1 MAMDPKQR
9 QQLLAIAI
17 VVAIEGAVL
26 FWMYW
31 RTPKVAEMAGMR
43 VSIDSLQARVD
54 SARRDLA
61 AGTVETLRQR
71 VRDFESSLGIMR
83 TLVPTGAEV
92 PSLIDDVSAR
102 AKRRNIEIAEL
113 TPLNAEPGRPFETH
127 RYRFAVIGHY
137 DEIGEFL
144 SDVAS
149 LRRIMV
155 PLDVAVTRAS
165 QTAANTYK
173 DTTGAL
179 AQATFQIRTF
189 VKPGGGAAA
198 DTVGGGQQP

>member
-1 MAMDPKQR
+1 MALDAKQR
-9 QQLLAIAI
+9 QQLLGFGIFVA
-17 VVAIEGAVL
+17 VVGAVA

-31 RTPKVAEMAGMR
+31 RTPKLAEMTSMR
-43 VSIDSLQARVD
+43 IKIDSLQARVD

-61 AGTVETLRQR
+61 SGTVEALRRR

-102 AKRRNIEIAEL
+102 AKRRGVEIAEI
-113 TPLNAEPGRPFETH
+113 TPMNAEPGRPFELH

-137 DEIGEFL
+137 DEISEFL
-144 SDVAS
+144 ADVAS

-155 PLDVAVTRAS
+155 PLEVAVTRAS

-179 AQATFQIRTF
+179 AQATFQLRTF
-189 VKPGGGAAA
+189 VKPGAAA
-198 DTVGGGQQP
+198 DTAGGGPQP

>member
-1 MAMDPKQR
+1 MALDAKQR
-9 QQLLAIAI
+9 QQLLGFVIFVA
-17 VVAIEGAVL
+17 VVGAVA

-31 RTPKVAEMAGMR
+31 RAPKVAEMVSMR
-43 VSIDSLQARVD
+43 VKIDSLQARVD
-54 SARRDLA
+54 SARNDLA
-61 AGTVETLRQR
+61 SGTVEALRQR
-71 VRDFESSLGIMR
+71 VRDFESSLGVMR

-92 PSLIDDVSAR
+92 PSLIDDVTAR
-102 AKRRNIEIAEL
+102 ARRRGVEIAEI
-113 TPLNAEPGRPFETH
+113 TPLPAEPGTPFETH

-144 SDVAS
+144 ADVAS

-165 QTAANTYK
+165 QSAATTYK

-179 AQATFQIRTF
+179 AQATFQLRTF
-189 VKPGGGAAA
+189 VKPGAAA
-198 DTVGGGQQP
+198 DTVGGGQRP

>member
-1 MAMDPKQR
+1 MALGAKER
-9 QQLLAIAI
+9 QQLLGFAIFLAI
-17 VVAIEGAVL
+17 VGAVA

-31 RTPKVAEMAGMR
+31 RSPKEAELASLR
-43 VSIDSLQARVD
+43 VRADSLRARVD
-54 SARRDLA
+54 SARKDLA
-61 AGTVETLRQR
+61 QGTVEALRRR
-71 VRDFESSLGIMR
+71 VREYEASLRLMR

-102 AKRRNIEIAEL
+102 AKRRGVQIAEI
-113 TPLNAEPGRPFETH
+113 TPLNPQPGTPFQVH
-127 RYRFAVIGHY
+127 QYRFAVIGHY

-155 PLDVAVTRAS
+155 PLDVSIARAS
-165 QTAANTYK
+165 QTAASTYA

-179 AQATFQIRTF
+179 VQVTFQLRTF
-189 VKPGGGAAA
+189 VKAAA
-198 DTVGGGQQP
+198 PADTSAGERP

>member
-1 MAMDPKQR
+1 MGPKER
-9 QQLLAIAI
+9 QQILGFAIFLA
-17 VVAIEGAVL
+17 GAGAAA

-31 RTPKVAEMAGMR
+31 RSPKEAELASIR
-43 VSIDSLQARVD
+43 VRADSLRARVD
-54 SARRDLA
+54 SARKDLA
-61 AGTVETLRQR
+61 QGTVEALRQR
-71 VRDFESSLGIMR
+71 VRDYEASLRLMR

-102 AKRRNIEIAEL
+102 AKRRGVEIAEI
-113 TPLNAEPGRPFETH
+113 TPLNPEPGSPFETH

-155 PLDVAVTRAS
+155 PFDVSITRAS
-165 QTAANTYK
+165 QTAVTTYA
-173 DTTGAL
+173 DSSGAL
-179 AQATFQIRTF
+179 TQASFQLRTF
-189 VKPGGGAAA
+189 VKSGAPA
-198 DTVGGGQQP
+198 DTSGGGQRP

>member
-1 MAMDPKQR
+1 MPLGAKER
-9 QQLLAIAI
+9 QQLLGFAIFLAVI
-17 VVAIEGAVL
+17 GAVA

-31 RTPKVAEMAGMR
+31 RSPKEAELASIR
-43 VSIDSLQARVD
+43 VRADSLRARVD
-54 SARRDLA
+54 SARKDLA
-61 AGTVETLRQR
+61 QGTVEALRQR
-71 VRDFESSLGIMR
+71 VRDYEASLRLMR

-102 AKRRNIEIAEL
+102 AKRRGVEIAEI
-113 TPLNAEPGRPFETH
+113 TPLSPEPGSPFETH

-155 PLDVAVTRAS
+155 PFDVSITRAS
-165 QTAANTYK
+165 QTATATYA
-173 DTTGAL
+173 DSSGAL
-179 AQATFQIRTF
+179 TQASFQLRTF
-189 VKPGGGAAA
+189 VKSGAPA
-198 DTVGGGQQP
+198 DTSAGGQQP

>member
-1 MAMDPKQR
+1 MGPKER
-9 QQLLAIAI
+9 QQILGFAIFLA
-17 VVAIEGAVL
+17 GAGAAA

-31 RTPKVAEMAGMR
+31 RSPKEAELA
-43 VSIDSLQARVD
+43 SIRLRADSLRARVD
-54 SARRDLA
+54 SARKDLA
-61 AGTVETLRQR
+61 QGTVEALRQR
-71 VRDFESSLGIMR
+71 VRDYEASLRLMR

-102 AKRRNIEIAEL
+102 AKRRGVEIAEI
-113 TPLNAEPGRPFETH
+113 TPLNPEPGSPFETH

-155 PLDVAVTRAS
+155 PFDVSITRAS
-165 QTAANTYK
+165 QTAVTTYA
-173 DTTGAL
+173 DSSGAL
-179 AQATFQIRTF
+179 TQASFQLRTF
-189 VKPGGGAAA
+189 VKSGAPA
-198 DTVGGGQQP
+198 DTSGGGQRP

>member
-1 MAMDPKQR
+1 MALDAKQR
-9 QQLLAIAI
+9 QQLLGFAIFLA
-17 VVAIEGAVL
+17 VVAVVA

-31 RTPKVAEMAGMR
+31 RAPKVAEMAGMR
-43 VSIDSLQARVD
+43 IRIDSLQARVD

-61 AGTVETLRQR
+61 SGTVEALRRR
-71 VRDFESSLGIMR
+71 VRDFEASLGVMR

-102 AKRRNIEIAEL
+102 AKRRGVEIAEI
-113 TPLNAEPGRPFETH
+113 TPMSPDPGRPFETH
-127 RYRFAVIGHY
+127 RYRFSVIGHY

-144 SDVAS
+144 ADVAS

-155 PLDVAVTRAS
+155 PLEVAVTRAS
-165 QTAANTYK
+165 QTAANTYR

-179 AQATFQIRTF
+179 AQATFQLRTF
-189 VKPGGGAAA
+189 VKPGAA
-198 DTVGGGQQP
+198 DTVGGGQQR

>member
-1 MAMDPKQR
+1 MAMDAKQR
-9 QQLLAIAI
+9 QQLLGFAIFVAVVG
-17 VVAIEGAVL
+17 VVA
-26 FWMYW
+26 FWLYW
-31 RTPKVAEMAGMR
+31 RAPKVVQRTDLR
-43 VSIDSLQARVD
+43 VKIDSLQARVD
-54 SARRDLA
+54 SARQDLA
-61 AGTVETLRQR
+61 SGTVEALRQR
-71 VRDFESSLGIMR
+71 VRDFEASLKIMR

-102 AKRRNIEIAEL
+102 AKRRGVEIAEI
-113 TPLNAEPGRPFETH
+113 TPIPPEAGAMFQTH
-127 RYRFAVIGHY
+127 RYRFAVVGHY

-165 QTAANTYK
+165 KTAADTYK

-179 AQATFQIRTF
+179 TQATFQLRTF
-189 VKPGGGAAA
+189 VKPTAAA
-198 DTVGGGQQP
+198 DTAGGGRQP

>member
-1 MAMDPKQR
+1 MALDAKQR
-9 QQLLAIAI
+9 QQLLGFAIFLA
-17 VVAIEGAVL
+17 VVAVVA

-31 RTPKVAEMAGMR
+31 RAPKVAEMAGMR
-43 VSIDSLQARVD
+43 IRIDSLQARVD

-61 AGTVETLRQR
+61 SGTVEALRRR
-71 VRDFESSLGIMR
+71 VRDFEASLGVMR

-102 AKRRNIEIAEL
+102 AKRRGVEIAEI
-113 TPLNAEPGRPFETH
+113 TPMSPGPGRPFETH
-127 RYRFAVIGHY
+127 RYRFSVIGHY

-144 SDVAS
+144 ADVAS

-155 PLDVAVTRAS
+155 PLEVAVTRAS
-165 QTAANTYK
+165 QTAANTYR

-179 AQATFQIRTF
+179 AQATFQLRTF
-189 VKPGGGAAA
+189 VKPGAA
-198 DTVGGGQQP
+198 DTVGGGQQR

>member
-9 QQLLAIAI
+9 QQLLAVAI
-17 VVAIEGAVL
+17 VAAIGGAVL

-31 RTPKVAEMAGMR
+31 RAPRVAEMASTR
-43 VSIDSLQARVD
+43 VKIDSLQARVD
-54 SARRDLA
+54 SARQDLA
-61 AGTVETLRQR
+61 SGTVEVLRQR

-102 AKRRNIEIAEL
+102 AKRRGVEIAEI
-113 TPLNAEPGRPFETH
+113 TPMSPEPGRPFEAH
-127 RYRFAVIGHY
+127 RYRFSVIGHY

-144 SDVAS
+144 ADIAS

-155 PLDVAVTRAS
+155 PLDLAVTRAS

-179 AQATFQIRTF
+179 AQATFHLRTF
-189 VKPGGGAAA
+189 VKPGAAA
-198 DTVGGGQQP
+198 DTAGGGPQP